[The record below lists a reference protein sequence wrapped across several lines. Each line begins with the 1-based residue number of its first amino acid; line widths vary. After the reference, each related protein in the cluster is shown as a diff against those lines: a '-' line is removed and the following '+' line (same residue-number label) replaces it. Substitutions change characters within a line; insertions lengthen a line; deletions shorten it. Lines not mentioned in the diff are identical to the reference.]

1 MPTQPHRLS
10 TEPSTNLPQME
21 TCPLRSLRCCGVVQN
36 VKLAGLWFLKDQCS
50 VLESILELSQADT
63 LSMAACCVNPRAT
76 AAIAAS

>member
-1 MPTQPHRLS
+1 ML
-10 TEPSTNLPQME
+10 
-21 TCPLRSLRCCGVVQN
+21 VQN
-36 VKLAGLWFLKDQCS
+36 VKLAGLWFLQDQCS